1 MFRLSV
7 FKENRQSAKNAKE
20 EFWTIP
26 SHSLVFIL
34 GALGVSYV
42 TTRMLQLMFSPV
54 KLDHLLASGLGE
66 PKGVKVRS
74 VRDRRQEQFPNPV
87 GFLES
92 EQYFEIPMYSGI
104 PDKTTRQDDGE
115 ALCR

>member
-1 MFRLSV
+1 
-7 FKENRQSAKNAKE
+7 
-20 EFWTIP
+20 
-26 SHSLVFIL
+26 
-34 GALGVSYV
+34 
-42 TTRMLQLMFSPV
+42 MLQLMFSPV